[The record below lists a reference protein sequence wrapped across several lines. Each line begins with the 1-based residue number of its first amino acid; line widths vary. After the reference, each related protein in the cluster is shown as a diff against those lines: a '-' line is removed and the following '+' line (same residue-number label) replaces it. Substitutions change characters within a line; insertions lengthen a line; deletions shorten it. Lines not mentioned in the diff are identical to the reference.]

1 MRFASQFALQQVSL
15 FDDGEILYQGVT
27 NPSSNYNNQKY
38 VYQIKENGK
47 FYTYMAVLCCPNM
60 TLRCMGFASHLYFK
74 KSPLSSVI
82 EKTLSG
88 ATIPKT
94 KNDTKSIWK

>member
-60 TLRCMGFASHLYFK
+60 TLDAWDLLLICTS
-74 KSPLSSVI
+74 KSL
-82 EKTLSG
+82 LCLQ
-88 ATIPKT
+88 
-94 KNDTKSIWK
+94 